1 MTRLLLADDHAD
13 SRKLLVE
20 QLKAAGYELEVV
32 RDGIEA
38 LAKARQQL
46 PDVIISDLL
55 MPRMDGFMFLREC
68 RADPA
73 LANVP
78 FIVVTATFT
87 EADDEALVRGLGAD
101 HFLIKPVPPD
111 DLIAR
116 IESVLN
122 NDAADTQR
130 LLSMNADDAEVPQ
143 TYNERLGQKL
153 QTKIRELERT
163 KRVLRSS
170 DDLYSSLF
178 RNNHSPMLLFDPED
192 GSIVD
197 VNQAAVSFYGWR
209 REEMLELSID
219 DVNVSS
225 PDVIAAEMRKAS
237 QERRSY
243 FVFRHRCADDSVRDV
258 EVYSGPVA
266 VRGRH
271 LLYSIVHDISERR
284 AAETRLKRAENLL
297 RIASS
302 LARVGGW
309 EVDMRSEQV
318 TFSDESCRIIGLPH
332 GSTIALAESSEYY
345 APEYRGRAAKMFY
358 ACANDGAPFDEEVQ
372 ILARDGQRLWVR
384 AVGEPFRDDSG
395 EIIGVHGALQDI
407 DDQMKAREALRQLS
421 LAVDQSPESILI
433 TDLAPHIL
441 YVNEAACRISGYSR
455 AELLGQNPRV
465 LRSGKT
471 PKESIAA
478 LWHSLRSGK
487 AWSGIMHNRRKD
499 GSEYVESATISPV
512 RQEDGRITHY
522 LAVKED
528 ITEQRKIENELKRYR
543 NHLEDL
549 VEQRTGELADARRH
563 AELANQA
570 KSVFLA
576 NMSHEIRTPLN
587 GVLGTLEVLEAQPL
601 ADDQRELVSTIKESG
616 RSLIRI
622 IEDILDFSRIE
633 AGRLT
638 LECAE
643 FLLEEV
649 VEGLCESLV
658 QMAHERGVDLHV
670 YVAPELPRRL
680 FADEVRLRQILYNL
694 VGNAIKFS
702 GGRSEQRGW
711 VRLSAERS
719 PECGDHIRFTIAD
732 NGIGISEEA
741 QQRLFQPF
749 SQAEGSTTR
758 RFGGSGLGLVIC
770 QRLVELKNGRIVL
783 DSTPGAGTTFHVDL
797 PLAPANQQ
805 PVTNRAELNGCQ
817 CIIVED
823 ESIDAR
829 AVEAY
834 LRDSGATVACVSEGT
849 EIGSEAEGTTEELI
863 VIQAAGTDGEGQL
876 PVARTPGSIGRRVY
890 LVRGKGQGPRWLAG
904 GDLALG
910 ASALRRRGLIDAI
923 RMLSGRGERRVSQG
937 ADGVSAEATKEPL
950 SVEEARAK
958 GQLIL
963 VAEDDEISRKVI
975 AHQLRLLGYTAEI
988 AKNGRE
994 ALRMWR
1000 HGSYALLLTD
1010 LHMPEMDGYELT
1022 SEIRH
1027 DEWRQADEGK
1037 RLPIIA
1043 LTANALR
1050 GEAARAE
1057 RRGMNGYITKPLQL
1071 ERLRHAL
1078 AVWMNPGRPEGE
1090 DGAETRDESAEY
1102 PIFDPSVLED
1112 VVGTDTA
1119 VKNEFLQDYL
1129 KSAEGLAADFHRA
1142 CDASDTRQ
1150 AGAIA
1155 HKLKS
1160 SSRAVGAL
1168 SLGALCEQLE
1178 KRGREGNVERCC
1190 MQTGELADAFELARR
1205 AIAEHL
1211 DSSAWEAS
1219 G

>member
-1 MTRLLLADDHAD
+1 MTRLLLADDSAD

-20 QLKAAGYELEVV
+20 QLKGSGYELEVA

-38 LAKARQQL
+38 LAKARERL
-46 PDVIISDLL
+46 PDLIISDLL
-55 MPRMDGFMFLREC
+55 MPRMDGFMLLREC
-68 RADPA
+68 RADPI

-78 FIVVTATFT
+78 FVVVTATFT
-87 EADDEALVRGLGAD
+87 ETDDEALVRGLGAD
-101 HFLIKPVPPD
+101 DFLIKPVAPE

-116 IESVLN
+116 IEAVLHR
-122 NDAADTQR
+122 DTGDTQR
-130 LLSMNADDAEVPQ
+130 LLSVNAEDGGALQ

-163 KRVLRSS
+163 RRVLRSS

-178 RNNHSPMLLFDPED
+178 RNNHSPMLLVNPED

-209 REEMLELSID
+209 REEILALTVD
-219 DVNVSS
+219 DINVL
-225 PDVIAAEMRKAS
+225 PADVIAAEMTKAS

-243 FVFRHRCADDSVRDV
+243 FVFQHRCADGSVKDV
-258 EVYSGPVA
+258 EVYSGPVT

-284 AAETRLKRAENLL
+284 EAETRLKRAENLL

-309 EVDMRSEQV
+309 EVDMHSERIA
-318 TFSDESCRIIGLPH
+318 FSDESCRILGLSP
-332 GSTIALAESSEYY
+332 GSTISLVESSEFY
-345 APEYRGRAAKMFY
+345 APEYRGRIAKIFY
-358 ACANDGAPFDEEVQ
+358 ACANDGVPYDDEVRV
-372 ILARDGQRLWVR
+372 LRSDGASVWVR
-384 AVGEPFRDDSG
+384 TVGEPVRDDSG
-395 EIIGVHGALQDI
+395 AIIGVHGALQDI
-407 DDQMKAREALRQLS
+407 DEQMRAREELRQLW
-421 LAVDQSPESILI
+421 LAVEQSPESILV
-433 TDLAPHIL
+433 TDLTPKIL
-441 YVNEAACRISGYSR
+441 YVNDACCRISGYSR
-455 AELLGQNPRV
+455 SEMLGHNPSL

-471 PKESIAA
+471 PRETIAA
-478 LWHSLRSGK
+478 LWQSLRSGRP
-487 AWSGIMHNRRKD
+487 WSGIMHNRRKD
-499 GSEYVESATISPV
+499 GTEYVESATISPV

-528 ITEQRKIENELKRYR
+528 ITEQRKTENELKRYR
-543 NHLEDL
+543 DHLEDL
-549 VEQRTGELADARRH
+549 VEQRTGELAEARRQ

-587 GVLGTLEVLEAQPL
+587 GVLGTLEVLEAKPL
-601 ADDQRELVSTIKESG
+601 ADDQRELVATIKESG

-638 LECAE
+638 LERAE
-643 FLLEEV
+643 FSLEEA

-694 VGNAIKFS
+694 VGNGIKFS
-702 GGRSEQRGW
+702 GGRSELRGR

-719 PECGDHIRFTIAD
+719 PEYDEHIRFTIAD
-732 NGIGISEEA
+732 NGIGISEEG
-741 QQRLFQPF
+741 QKRLFQPF
-749 SQAEGSTTR
+749 TQAEGSTTR

-770 QRLVELKNGRIVL
+770 QRLVELKRGRIAL
-783 DSTPGAGTTFHVDL
+783 DSTPGTGTTFHVDL
-797 PLAPANQQ
+797 PLRPANQQ
-805 PVTNRAELNGCQ
+805 PVTNHAELNGCQ
-817 CIIVED
+817 CVIVED
-823 ESIDAR
+823 EAIDAR

-834 LRDSGATVACVSEGT
+834 LRDSGAKVACVPPGAENG
-849 EIGSEAEGTTEELI
+849 GEAGRTTEERI
-863 VIQAAGTDGEGQL
+863 VIQAAETDGDGGLREVGT
-876 PVARTPGSIGRRVY
+876 RGRIGPHIY
-890 LVRGKGQGPRWLAG
+890 LLRGRGQGLRRLEG
-904 GDLALG
+904 GDLTLG
-910 ASALRRRGLIDAI
+910 ASAMRRRALIDAVGI
-923 RMLSGRGERRVSQG
+923 VSGR
-937 ADGVSAEATKEPL
+937 ADQVASARAYDVSAEATRQPL

-958 GQLIL
+958 GNLIL

-988 AKNGRE
+988 ARDGRE

-1000 HGSYALLLTD
+1000 NGSYALLLTD
-1010 LHMPEMDGYELT
+1010 LHMPELDGYELT
-1022 SEIRH
+1022 SAIRH
-1027 DEWRQADEGK
+1027 DESMQAGEGK
-1037 RLPIIA
+1037 RMPIIA

-1057 RRGMNGYITKPLQL
+1057 RRGMDGYITKPLQL
-1071 ERLRHAL
+1071 ERLRQAL
-1078 AVWMNPGRPEGE
+1078 AIWMKPAEGGGE
-1090 DGAETRDESAEY
+1090 TGAGNQDQGSKF
-1102 PIFDPSVLED
+1102 PVFDPSILD
-1112 VVGTDTA
+1112 DIVGTDTA
-1119 VKNEFLQDYL
+1119 VKKEFLGDYL
-1129 KSAEGLAADFHRA
+1129 KSAEGLLADFRRA
-1142 CDASDTRQ
+1142 CDASDARQ

-1168 SLGALCEQLE
+1168 SLGALCERLE
-1178 KRGREGNVERCC
+1178 KLGREGNVERCC
-1190 MQTGELADAFELARR
+1190 RRADELTNTFELAQR
-1205 AIAEHL
+1205 AIAEYL
-1211 DSSAWEAS
+1211 R